1 MCAEAKRVRA
11 GGGAP
16 ASRVGGR
23 TDAGWRLADL
33 LRWMAAQDFRTIT
46 EGEPSLLRQV
56 ERIIVAAHRSVHEV
70 KGRSWSEPVAYRWL
84 RYEDPNPVRRLS
96 EGLEK
101 LRRRGAQVDDNA
113 VDKAC

>member
-1 MCAEAKRVRA
+1 
-11 GGGAP
+11 
-16 ASRVGGR
+16 
-23 TDAGWRLADL
+23 
-33 LRWMAAQDFRTIT
+33 MAAQDFRTIT

-113 VDKAC
+113 VDKACQEARRRGFSI